1 VGGPDRA
8 SIAAVSLGHRVRFTI
23 GAMNSEQHSTGI
35 RIGVVVGSTRPG
47 RRSAVVAEWVEQVAR
62 RHPEVAA
69 GTASVAVVDLAVQ
82 GLPLLDEPTPA
93 MFGDYQHPH
102 TRRWSAVI
110 SSFDALVIVTPEYNH
125 SVPAALKNAI
135 DFLYAEWNDKAVGL
149 VGFGVQGGTRAVD
162 HLRLVLAEVRAV
174 AVPTQVSLSVF
185 TEFDFTSF
193 DPTDPTAAGV
203 LRPGDGQ
210 ESTVTTML
218 DEVLAWSKALGRV
231 RELDPAAQPT
241 PASP

>member
-1 VGGPDRA
+1 MGGPDRA
-8 SIAAVSLGHRVRFTI
+8 SLTAVSFGPRVPFTI
-23 GAMNSEQHSTGI
+23 GAMTSEQEPTGI
-35 RIGVVVGSTRPG
+35 RVGIVVGSTRPG
-47 RRSAVVAEWVEQVAR
+47 RRAAAVAEWVERVTR
-62 RHPEVAA
+62 RHPEFAA
-69 GTASVAVVDLAVQ
+69 GSASVAMVDLAEQ
-82 GLPLLDEPTPA
+82 SLPLLDEPAPA
-93 MFGDYQHPH
+93 MFGNYLHSH
-102 TRRWSAVI
+102 TRRWSELI

-174 AVPTQVSLSVF
+174 VVPTQISLSVF
-185 TEFDFTSF
+185 TEFDFTGF
-193 DPTDPTAAGV
+193 DLADPTAAGV

-210 ESTVTTML
+210 ESTVTTMI
-218 DEVLAWSKALGRV
+218 DEVLAWSKAMGV
-231 RELDPAAQPT
+231 REPGRAATQAT